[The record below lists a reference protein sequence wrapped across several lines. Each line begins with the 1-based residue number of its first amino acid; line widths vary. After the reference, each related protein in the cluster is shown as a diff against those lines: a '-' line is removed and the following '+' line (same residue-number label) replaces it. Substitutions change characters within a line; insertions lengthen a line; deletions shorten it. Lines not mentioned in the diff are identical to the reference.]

1 MKKIKASR
9 SSSSFLVGIFVII
22 GSILIISVIIWL
34 GASSFLETNVQ
45 YLTYFDGSVEGLDP
59 GSAVKYLGV
68 PVGTVGKIEVA
79 SDGRLIQ
86 VTMLIGKK
94 IEISDSLR
102 VKAEMAGIAGG
113 KFLQLYFPTDT
124 TIAKMYPD
132 ISNIKPDF
140 PVIRSSPSGIQEI
153 EIAAR
158 EIMNNIMK
166 FQFDSVSNNT
176 VNFLATTT
184 DFFKNKKLYS
194 IISNLETTSND
205 LKLLMSNAN
214 NTNFWENLNNT
225 SEELYNT
232 SVALKNFSDELNSKI
247 DDVDIEK
254 TIANASMRYDSV
266 MINTNQAVKNISYR
280 FENALFNLNDLITGF
295 KSTNKQ
301 MKRTLQA
308 FTDNPSQILLS
319 NPPEPEK

>member
-34 GASSFLETNVQ
+34 GASSFLEENVQ

-79 SDGRLIQ
+79 PDGRLIQ

-124 TIAKMYPD
+124 AIAKMYPE
-132 ISNIKPDF
+132 IKFKPDF
-140 PVIRSSPSGIQEI
+140 PLFAPHLQGYRKLKSQH
-153 EIAAR
+153 

-176 VNFLATTT
+176 VSFLATTT
-184 DFFKNKKLYS
+184 DFKNKKLYS

-205 LKLLMSNAN
+205 LKIINEQCKQYEFLG
-214 NTNFWENLNNT
+214 NLNNT
-225 SEELYNT
+225 SEELYKT

-254 TIANASMRYDSV
+254 RLQMLQCDTI
-266 MINTNQAVKNISYR
+266 
-280 FENALFNLNDLITGF
+280 L
-295 KSTNKQ
+295 
-301 MKRTLQA
+301 
-308 FTDNPSQILLS
+308 
-319 NPPEPEK
+319 

>member
-34 GASSFLETNVQ
+34 GASSFLEENVQ

-79 SDGRLIQ
+79 PDGRLIQ

-124 TIAKMYPD
+124 AIAKMYPE
-132 ISNIKPDF
+132 IKFKPDF

-176 VNFLATTT
+176 VSFLATTT

-214 NTNFWENLNNT
+214 NTNFWGNLNNT
-225 SEELYNT
+225 SEELYKT

-266 MINTNQAVKNISYR
+266 MINTNQAIKNISYR
-280 FENALFNLNDLITGF
+280 FENALFNLNDLITSF

-308 FTDNPSQILLS
+308 FSDNPSQILLS
-319 NPPEPEK
+319 NPPEAEK

>member
-9 SSSSFLVGIFVII
+9 SSSSFLVGIFVIV
-22 GSILIISVIIWL
+22 GSILLVSIIIWL
-34 GASSFLETNVQ
+34 GASSFLEKNVQ

-68 PVGTVGKIEVA
+68 PVGTVGQIEVA
-79 SDGRLIQ
+79 PDGRLIQ
-86 VTMLIGKK
+86 VTILISKQ

-113 KFLQLYFPTDT
+113 KFLQLYFPSDT
-124 TIAKMYPD
+124 AIAKMYPS
-132 ISNIKPDF
+132 INFKTEF

-166 FQFDSVSNNT
+166 FQFDSVSYSA
-176 VNFLATTT
+176 VNFFTSTS
-184 DFFKNKKLYS
+184 DFFNNQKLFN
-194 IISNLETTSND
+194 IISNLENTSSE

-214 NTNFWENLNNT
+214 NINFWENLDH
-225 SEELYNT
+225 SSAELYKT
-232 SVALKNFSDELNSKI
+232 SLALKEFSDELNKKLDEINIGPVI
-247 DDVDIEK
+247 DAAARK
-254 TIANASMRYDSV
+254 YDSV
-266 MINTNQAVKNISYR
+266 MVNTNIAVKNISYR
-280 FENALFNLNDLITGF
+280 FENALFNLNDLITSF
-295 KSTNKQ
+295 NSTNKQ
-301 MKRTLQA
+301 IKRTLQA

-319 NPPEPEK
+319 NPPAPEK